1 MKKVNLKYIALS
13 FIAVAAFSLQSCSSD
28 ESYDVVGNPNNLF
41 YIKASSSASSPNTLA
56 YQVVHTPIGD
66 SGAFSAQYPVH
77 CTRPSS
83 GNATVKAGVDNS
95 LIDAYNTKYGTSY
108 KQFPTGTLDVSKMS
122 VTILKDSCKGQD
134 SITISVSKDNLAKLT
149 ESGYIAPIRIT
160 SVDGANGLGSKDYG
174 IAYLVVTTQTKLIK
188 DNVGPSDML
197 GTLVTD
203 YSGWTGSYPDGTSLK
218 VADITNGQLDDNG
231 WRLTTDSH
239 TVIVDMKSVKNVTGI
254 RSCRWYYYNPD
265 WDWGYGYSFSSIGL
279 SLSEDGNT
287 WTSAGTADASKME
300 MDRSYYQYLALY
312 GAVKARY
319 LKMEYLSGSSSVSS
333 LAELGVYVQQ

>member
-28 ESYDVVGNPNNLF
+28 EGYDVVGNPNNLF
-41 YIKASSSASSPNTLA
+41 YIKASSSASSPNTIVC
-56 YQVVHTPIGD
+56 QIIHTPVAELGTVR
-66 SGAFSAQYPVH
+66 AQYPVL
-77 CTRPSS
+77 CTKPSS
-83 GNATVKAGVDNS
+83 GDATVKAEIDNS

-174 IAYLVVTTQTKLIK
+174 IAYLVVTTQTKLFK
-188 DNVGPSDML
+188 DNVKPSDML

-203 YSGWTGSYPDGTSLK
+203 YSGWTGSYPNGTSLN

-254 RSCRWYYYNPD
+254 RSCRWYHYHADDD
-265 WDWGYGYSFSSIGL
+265 WREGYSFSSIAL
-279 SLSEDGNT
+279 SLSQDGNT
-287 WTSAGTADASKME
+287 WTSVGTVDASKME
-300 MDRSYYQYLALY
+300 IDDSYYQYLGLY

-319 LKMEYLSGSSSVSS
+319 LKMECLSGSSSVSS
-333 LAELGVYVQQ
+333 LAELGVYVQ

>member
-41 YIKASSSASSPNTLA
+41 YIKASSSASSPNTIVC
-56 YQVVHTPIGD
+56 QIIHTPVAELGTVR
-66 SGAFSAQYPVH
+66 AQYPVR
-77 CTRPSS
+77 CL
-83 GNATVKAGVDNS
+83 KAVNQKTTIIASIDNS
-95 LIDAYNTKYGTSY
+95 LIDAYNMKYGTSY
-108 KQFPTGTLDVSKMS
+108 KQFPTGTLNTDLLS
-122 VTILKDSCKGQD
+122 VTMLKDSVKCQD
-134 SITISVSKDNLAKLT
+134 SITISVSNNNLAKLT

-160 SVDGANGLGSKDYG
+160 SVEGANGAGSKDYG
-174 IAYLVVTTQTKLIK
+174 IAYLVVTTQTKLFK
-188 DNVGPSDML
+188 DNVKPSDML

-203 YSGWTGSYPDGTSLK
+203 YSGWTGSYPDGTSLN
-218 VADITNGQLDDNG
+218 VSDITNGQLDDNG

-239 TVIVDMKSVKNVTGI
+239 TVIVDMKSIKNVTGI
-254 RSCRWYYYNPD
+254 RACRWYQSN
-265 WDWGYGYSFSSIGL
+265 WWGGEGYSFSSIAL
-279 SLSEDGNT
+279 SLSQDGNT

-300 MDRSYYQYLALY
+300 MDDSYYQYLSLY
-312 GAVKARY
+312 AAIKARY